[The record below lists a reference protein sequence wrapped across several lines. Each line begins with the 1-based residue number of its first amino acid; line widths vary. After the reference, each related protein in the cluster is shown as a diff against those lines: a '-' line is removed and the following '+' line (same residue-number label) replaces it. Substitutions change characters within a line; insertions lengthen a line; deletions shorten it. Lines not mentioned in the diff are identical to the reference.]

1 MITARRATYC
11 PGMETITEC
20 QPGSRCT
27 NPMESYMSGM
37 CVYVEGSVPP
47 NICRNMCDTT
57 YSLDSYNQP
66 GKAAGTMETVAAV
79 RAGNDPLG
87 LTTCPGLTIWV
98 WLWVPILLCCCIV
111 CCAGAYYAYT
121 FYRQRLKRGRGWRE
135 EGEKKD
141 VSPFLEEPYAEYP
154 EYQQVDQEPMPVVDR
169 ELEAPLAE
177 EVPATAP
184 VVEAPIAGAA
194 PLTQLYAQPAPAVS
208 PYTMPMAGSMY
219 SQPGMTPGYQS
230 MSYPMG
236 SHVTQM
242 PTYGG
247 YGAGSMRIG

>member
-1 MITARRATYC
+1 MIMARRATYC

-27 NPMESYMSGM
+27 NPTETYMSGM
-37 CVYVEGSVPP
+37 CVYVEGNVPP
-47 NICRNMCDTT
+47 NVCRNMCDTAYT
-57 YSLDSYNQP
+57 LDSYNQP

-98 WLWVPILLCCCIV
+98 WLWVPILLCCCIA

-141 VSPFLEEPYAEYP
+141 VSPFLEEPYAD
-154 EYQQVDQEPMPVVDR
+154 YQQVDQDPMPVVENR
-169 ELEAPLAE
+169 ELPME
-177 EVPATAP
+177 EPMTEMAAAP
-184 VVEAPIAGAA
+184 VAQAPIAGAA
-194 PLTQLYAQPAPAVS
+194 PLTQLYAQPAPATQGIA
-208 PYTMPMAGSMY
+208 PYTMPMANSMY
-219 SQPGMTPGYQS
+219 SQPGYNS

-247 YGAGSMRIG
+247 GYGGASMRIG